1 MVRPLRLL
9 DWIVI
14 AILVI
19 IAAIV
24 IYLLKPLV
32 IAIAI
37 IAVAY
42 LIYRWY
48 TGKRLVKV
56 G

>member
-1 MVRPLRLL
+1 MARTLNII

-19 IAAIV
+19 IAAV
-24 IYLLKPLV
+24 LIYLLRPLV
-32 IAIAI
+32 II
-37 IAVAY
+37 IAVALVGY

-48 TGKRLVKV
+48 TGKRLVRIS
-56 G
+56 